1 MICRIKILD
10 IISQARYITKGD
22 AIHLL
27 LNRHQDKKM
36 GLFETHFRFQAQLIE
51 QKDCQYCLFIVLTG
65 IAQFEARVGIWPN
78 RYRLTFSVMPGNI
91 ATIVH
96 NHILTIGAK
105 NRKHL
110 SH

>member
-65 IAQFEARVGIWPN
+65 INLLRNSKHELEYGP
-78 RYRLTFSVMPGNI
+78 
-91 ATIVH
+91 IV
-96 NHILTIGAK
+96 IG
-105 NRKHL
+105 
-110 SH
+110 